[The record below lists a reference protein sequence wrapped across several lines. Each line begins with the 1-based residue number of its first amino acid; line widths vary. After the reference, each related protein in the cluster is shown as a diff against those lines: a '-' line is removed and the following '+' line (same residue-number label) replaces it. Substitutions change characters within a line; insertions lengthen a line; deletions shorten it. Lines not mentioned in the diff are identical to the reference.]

1 MLHTI
6 LHGLVQIAVSF
17 TLTIVSN
24 SSVSTDNDDNSSL
37 EYVAGSDVNLTC
49 MVTPPPPSNSEFS
62 WNCSTGCLEGVE
74 MEQTISLA
82 NVSGIES
89 GTMNCSM
96 TISGNNFQSQSFQLT
111 VLGKLFSITT
121 LPLCDSVCP

>member
-1 MLHTI
+1 MYAYIYMLTFYHV
-6 LHGLVQIAVSF
+6 LVPTAISF

-24 SSVSTDNDDNSSL
+24 SSISTDNQDESSL

-49 MVTPPPPSNSEFS
+49 MVTPPPPPNSEFT

-82 NVSGIES
+82 NISRIES
-89 GTMNCSM
+89 GLMNCSM
-96 TISGNNFQSQSFQLT
+96 IISGNNFQSQLFQLT
-111 VLGKLFSITT
+111 VLGT
-121 LPLCDSVCP
+121 